1 MRTESRLGEELCK
14 LLREDYT
21 LQKEELG
28 ADAHLKKNG
37 MAFDTEAYSVEGLG
51 HLCVMKMNAILGL
64 MKMETVV
71 LAVTEKDVPLFNLD
85 YVSAFGKE
93 TQFAELYDTQ
103 LSPWPESAQAAF
115 EAIRYKYA
123 ALPDSVAKA
132 ARWYD
137 AILYPCSCRKTGKGL
152 HEKLDALA
160 LDYLRTFA
168 AQLKDAPACD
178 AAEKR
183 SRVRGFAERLFAEG
197 GPAVDQVTKLFGR
210 ETASRLI
217 LRHMYGVK
225 P

>member
-1 MRTESRLGEELCK
+1 MRTDSRLGEELCK

-37 MAFDTEAYSVEGLG
+37 MAFDTEAYTVEGLG
-51 HLCVMKMNAILGL
+51 HLCVMKMNAMLGL

-93 TQFAELYDTQ
+93 TQIAELYDTQ

-115 EAIRYKYA
+115 EAIQSKNA
-123 ALPDSVAKA
+123 GLPDAAAKG

-137 AILYPCSCRKTGKGL
+137 AILYPCSCHKTGKGL

-178 AAEKR
+178 KAEKEE
-183 SRVRGFAERLFAEG
+183 RVRGFAERLFAEG

-210 ETASRLI
+210 ETAARLI